1 MDTERDYQMFSQR
14 QGGKPPQ
21 SLPEGDVQ
29 ALEEDNGNTL
39 DLGWLFAVV
48 RRRAPIMAAS
58 AIILGGLS
66 GGFIVWKSKTTPALF
81 KGSFRVLVEPI
92 TAEGRLAKLS
102 LLAQTGNNTGA
113 AEISRLGI
121 ESSDLVDYET
131 QIRVMTSP
139 NLMGPVIKQLQ
150 ARYPDITYN
159 SLTNNLDISRVS
171 YDKDGKQQGTKILS
185 VSYQDRDAE
194 KINFVLQQLSDTY
207 LKYSL
212 QERLTSLNQGV
223 QFIDEQ
229 LPALQ
234 KRVDLLQGQLQQL
247 RQQYT
252 LNEPETT
259 GRALTEQSQRL
270 RGQREEIQAQLAQMR
285 ANYTTRQR
293 QLTADN
299 TTSVLSGE
307 ANQPGTYT
315 ELISQLQKI
324 EAQIALQ
331 SSQFTDESPR
341 MQDLREKQQNLR
353 NLLAQEAQQ
362 SLDNVSGKIQEL
374 EARDRSLAIAEA
386 DVITKVR
393 EYPSVIRRYSDL
405 DRELKVATDSLKQF
419 LEKRENLQLDAS
431 QREIPWEIIAPP
443 ELPRDK
449 LGKLIPAS
457 AKQTKRDLGIVAVLS
472 LLLGI
477 GIGFVVE
484 ILHTVF
490 HNPDEI
496 KAATRL
502 RLLGVIPFAKE
513 LKKLDKKAR
522 RLPPDVI
529 SQVGSHV
536 LIPLRGQAR
545 DEQAAS
551 FLEAF
556 RSLYTNIRLLGARAP
571 IHSLVIG
578 SALAGDGKST
588 VAIHLAQTAAAI
600 GQRVLLVDGDLRSP
614 QLHTRLGL
622 PNTQGLTDVITTDLS
637 LNDAIQRCPLPSSST
652 GEGVVE
658 NLFVM
663 TAGQA
668 TPDSIKLLSSD
679 KMQYLM
685 EQFQAFF
692 DLVIY
697 DTPPLLGLADGNIL
711 AANTDGIVLVVGLEK
726 TDRSLLTKS
735 LDGLKISGASVLG
748 VVANSIKSYTPDA
761 NAPYNRQYQT
771 VQR

>member
-1 MDTERDYQMFSQR
+1 MDTERDYQRFSQR
-14 QGGKPPQ
+14 DGNPQ
-21 SLPEGDVQ
+21 QPESDRQ
-29 ALEEDNGNTL
+29 THQEDDGNTL
-39 DLGWLFAVV
+39 DLGWIFAVV
-48 RRRAPIMAAS
+48 RRRAPVMAA
-58 AIILGGLS
+58 AALVLGGIS
-66 GGFIVWKSKTTPALF
+66 GGFIVWKAKTTPPTF
-81 KGSFRVLVEPI
+81 KGSFRVLVEPV

-113 AEISRLGI
+113 SEISRLGVD
-121 ESSDLVDYET
+121 SSDLVDYET

-139 NLMGPVIKQLQ
+139 KLMAPVVKQLQ
-150 ARYPDITYN
+150 ARYPEINYN
-159 SLTNNLDISRVS
+159 SLTNQLEIARVS

-185 VSYQDRDAE
+185 VGYSDRDPD
-194 KINFVLQQLSDTY
+194 KINFVLEQLSTTY

-234 KRVDLLQGQLQQL
+234 KRVDLLQGQLQKL

-259 GRALTEQSQRL
+259 GRALTEQSRHLREQRDDV
-270 RGQREEIQAQLAQMR
+270 RAQLAQIKS
-285 ANYTTRQR
+285 NYVTRQR

-299 TTSVLSGE
+299 TTSVLSDE
-307 ANQPGTYT
+307 RNQLGTYN
-315 ELISQLQKI
+315 ELISQLQKT
-324 EAQIALQ
+324 EGQIALQ
-331 SSQFTDESPR
+331 SSRFTEDSPTIK
-341 MQDLREKQQNLR
+341 DLREKQQNLR
-353 NLLAQEAQQ
+353 NLLAQEAQR
-362 SLDNVSGKIQEL
+362 SLDNVAGKIQEL

-386 DVITKVR
+386 DVTKKVQ
-393 EYPSVIRRYSDL
+393 EYPAVIRRYSDL

-419 LEKRENLQLDAS
+419 LEKRETLQLDAS

-449 LGKLIPAS
+449 TNQLIPAS
-457 AKQTKRDLGIVAVLS
+457 AKQTKRHLGIAAVLS

-496 KAATRL
+496 KSATRL

-513 LKKLDKKAR
+513 LKKLDKKAK
-522 RLPPDVI
+522 RLSPNLLG
-529 SQVGSHV
+529 QVGSQA
-536 LIPLRGQAR
+536 LSPLRGQAK
-545 DEQAAS
+545 DEQTAS
-551 FLEAF
+551 FFEAF
-556 RSLYTNIRLLGARAP
+556 RSLYTNIRLLSAHKP

-578 SALAGDGKST
+578 SALAGDGKSS

-600 GQRVLLVDGDLRSP
+600 GQRVLLVDGDLRRP
-614 QLHTRLGL
+614 QLHNRLGL

-637 LNDAIQRCPLPSSST
+637 LNDAIQRYPLAGSP
-652 GEGVVE
+652 GENVAE

-685 EQFQAFF
+685 EQFPAFF

-726 TDRSLLTKS
+726 TDRVLLTKS

-748 VVANSIKSYTPDA
+748 VVANSIKGYTPDV
-761 NAPYNRQYQT
+761 YNTYHRQYQT
-771 VQR
+771 ANK

>member
-1 MDTERDYQMFSQR
+1 MDTERDYQRFSQR
-14 QGGKPPQ
+14 DDHHQQ
-21 SLPEGDVQ
+21 QPESDRQ
-29 ALEEDNGNTL
+29 IQHEDDGNTL
-39 DLGWLFAVV
+39 DLGWVFAVV
-48 RRRAPIMAAS
+48 RRRAPVMAA
-58 AIILGGLS
+58 AALLLGGIS
-66 GGFIVWKSKTTPALF
+66 GGFIVWKAKSTPATYR
-81 KGSFRVLVEPI
+81 GSFRVLVEPV

-113 AEISRLGI
+113 SEISRLGI
-121 ESSDLVDYET
+121 DSSDLVDYET
-131 QIRVMTSP
+131 QIRVLTSP
-139 NLMGPVIKQLQ
+139 KLMEPVVKQLQ
-150 ARYPDITYN
+150 AKYPEINYN
-159 SLTNNLDISRVS
+159 SLTNQLEISRVS
-171 YDKDGKQQGTKILS
+171 YDKDGKQQGTKILA
-185 VSYQDRDAE
+185 VSYSDKDPN
-194 KINFVLQQLSDTY
+194 KINFVLDQLSNTY

-223 QFIDEQ
+223 QFIDDQ

-234 KRVDLLQGQLQQL
+234 KRVDLLQGQLQRL

-252 LNEPETT
+252 LNDPDTT

-270 RGQREEIQAQLAQMR
+270 KEQRDNVQAELAQIKS
-285 ANYTTRQR
+285 NYTTRQK
-293 QLTADN
+293 QLAADH
-299 TTSVLSGE
+299 TTSVLSDE
-307 ANQPGTYT
+307 RNQAGTYE
-315 ELISQLQKI
+315 ELIKQLQRT
-324 EAQIALQ
+324 EAQLALQ
-331 SSQFTDESPR
+331 SSRFTDDSPTIK
-341 MQDLREKQQNLR
+341 DLREKQQNLR
-353 NLLAQEAQQ
+353 ELLAKEAQR
-362 SLDNVSGKIQEL
+362 SLDNVAGKIDEL
-374 EARDRSLAIAEA
+374 EARDSSLAISEAE
-386 DVITKVR
+386 VTKKVQ
-393 EYPSVIRRYSDL
+393 EYPSVVRRYSDL
-405 DRELKVATDSLKQF
+405 ERELKVATDSLKQF
-419 LEKRENLQLDAS
+419 LEKRETLQLDAS

-449 LGKLIPAS
+449 TNQLIPAS
-457 AKQTKRDLGIVAVLS
+457 AKQTKRHLGIAAVLS

-496 KAATRL
+496 RSATRL

-522 RLPPDVI
+522 RSLPA
-529 SQVGSHV
+529 S
-536 LIPLRGQAR
+536 GQASSRALTLRHGQVR
-545 DEQAAS
+545 DEQTAS
-551 FLEAF
+551 FFEAF
-556 RSLYTNIRLLGARAP
+556 RSLYTNIRLLSTRKQ

-578 SALAGDGKST
+578 SALAGDGKSS

-600 GQRVLLVDGDLRSP
+600 GQRVLLVDGDLRRP

-637 LNDAIQRCPLPSSST
+637 LNDAIQRCPLAGASD
-652 GEGVVE
+652 GENVAE

-711 AANTDGIVLVVGLEK
+711 AANTDGIILVVGLEK
-726 TDRSLLTKS
+726 TDRALLTKS

-748 VVANSIKSYTPDA
+748 VVANSIKGYTPDVY
-761 NAPYNRQYQT
+761 NAYNRPYQT
-771 VQR
+771 ADRS

>member
-1 MDTERDYQMFSQR
+1 MDTERDYQKFSQR
-14 QGGKPPQ
+14 DGNQQPQ
-21 SLPEGDVQ
+21 LEGDSQ
-29 ALEEDNGNTL
+29 NQHEDDGNTL

-48 RRRAPIMAAS
+48 RRRAPVMAA
-58 AIILGGLS
+58 AALVLGGIS
-66 GGFIVWKSKTTPALF
+66 GGLIVWKAKTTPATY
-81 KGSFRVLVEPI
+81 KGSFRVLVEPV

-113 AEISRLGI
+113 SEISRLGVD
-121 ESSDLVDYET
+121 SSDLVDYET

-139 NLMGPVIKQLQ
+139 KLMAPVVKQLQ
-150 ARYPDITYN
+150 ARYPEISYN
-159 SLTNNLDISRVS
+159 SLTNQLEIARVS

-185 VSYQDRDAE
+185 VSYSDRDAN
-194 KINFVLQQLSDTY
+194 KINYVLDQLSNTY

-234 KRVDLLQGQLQQL
+234 KRVDLLQGQLQKL

-259 GRALTEQSQRL
+259 GRALTEQSRRLKEQRDDV
-270 RGQREEIQAQLAQMR
+270 QAQLAQIKS
-285 ANYTTRQR
+285 NYVTRQR

-299 TTSVLSGE
+299 TTSVLSDE
-307 ANQPGTYT
+307 RNQLGTYN
-315 ELISQLQKI
+315 ELISQLQKT

-331 SSQFTDESPR
+331 SSRFTEDSPTIR
-341 MQDLREKQQNLR
+341 DLREKQQNLR
-353 NLLAQEAQQ
+353 NLLAQEAQR
-362 SLDNVSGKIQEL
+362 SLDNVAGKIQEL

-386 DVITKVR
+386 DVTKKVQ
-393 EYPSVIRRYSDL
+393 EYPSVVRRYSDL

-419 LEKRENLQLDAS
+419 LEKRETLQLDAS

-449 LGKLIPAS
+449 TNQLIPAS
-457 AKQTKRDLGIVAVLS
+457 AKQTKRHLGIAAVLS

-496 KAATRL
+496 KSATRL

-513 LKKLDKKAR
+513 LKKLDKKAK
-522 RLPPDVI
+522 RLSPNLLGQMS
-529 SQVGSHV
+529 SQALS
-536 LIPLRGQAR
+536 PLRGQIR
-545 DEQAAS
+545 DEQTAS
-551 FLEAF
+551 FFEAF
-556 RSLYTNIRLLGARAP
+556 RSLYTNIRLLSTRKP

-578 SALAGDGKST
+578 SALAGDGKSS

-600 GQRVLLVDGDLRSP
+600 GQRVLLVDGDLRRP
-614 QLHTRLGL
+614 QLHNRLGL
-622 PNTQGLTDVITTDLS
+622 PNIQGLTDVITTDLS
-637 LNDAIQRCPLPSSST
+637 LNDAIQRYPLADSVN
-652 GEGVVE
+652 GENVAE

-726 TDRSLLTKS
+726 TDRDLLTKS

-748 VVANSIKSYTPDA
+748 VVANSIKGSTPDVY
-761 NAPYNRQYQT
+761 NTYNRPYQT
-771 VQR
+771 AGR

>member
-1 MDTERDYQMFSQR
+1 MDTERDYQRFSQSDDLNHQQQPASDR
-14 QGGKPPQ
+14 QIQ
-21 SLPEGDVQ
+21 
-29 ALEEDNGNTL
+29 EEDDANTL
-39 DLGWLFAVV
+39 DLGWVFAVV
-48 RRRAPIMAAS
+48 RRRAPVMAA
-58 AIILGGLS
+58 AALVLGGIS
-66 GGFIVWKSKTTPALF
+66 GGFIVWKAKSTPATYR
-81 KGSFRVLVEPI
+81 GSFRVLVEPV

-113 AEISRLGI
+113 SEISRLGI
-121 ESSDLVDYET
+121 DSSDLVDYET

-139 NLMGPVIKQLQ
+139 KLMAPVVKQLQ
-150 ARYPDITYN
+150 AKYPEISYN
-159 SLTNNLDISRVS
+159 SLTNQLEIARVS
-171 YDKDGKQQGTKILS
+171 YDKDGKQQGTKILA
-185 VSYQDRDAE
+185 VSYTDRDPN
-194 KINFVLQQLSDTY
+194 KINFVLEQLSNAY

-212 QERLTSLNQGV
+212 QERLSSLNQGV
-223 QFIDEQ
+223 QFIDAQ

-234 KRVDLLQGQLQQL
+234 KRVDLLQGQLQKL
-247 RQQYT
+247 RQDYT

-270 RGQREEIQAQLAQMR
+270 REQRDDVRAQLAQIKS
-285 ANYTTRQR
+285 NYSTRQR
-293 QLTADN
+293 QLASDN
-299 TTSVLSGE
+299 TISVLADE
-307 ANQPGTYT
+307 RNQAGTYD
-315 ELISQLQKI
+315 ELISQLQKT
-324 EAQIALQ
+324 EAQLALQ
-331 SSQFTDESPR
+331 SSRFTDDSPTIK
-341 MQDLREKQQNLR
+341 DLREKQQNLR
-353 NLLAQEAQQ
+353 NLLAQQAQR
-362 SLDNVSGKIQEL
+362 SLDNVAGKIAEL

-386 DVITKVR
+386 EVTKKVQ
-393 EYPSVIRRYSDL
+393 EYPSVVRRYSDL
-405 DRELKVATDSLKQF
+405 ERELKVATDSLKQF

-449 LGKLIPAS
+449 TDQLIPAS
-457 AKQTKRDLGIVAVLS
+457 AKQTKRHLGIAAVLS

-496 KAATRL
+496 RSATRL

-513 LKKLDKKAR
+513 LKKLDKKAQR
-522 RLPPDVI
+522 SLPA
-529 SQVGSHV
+529 SGSSS
-536 LIPLRGQAR
+536 LALSPLQGQFR
-545 DEQAAS
+545 DEQTAS
-551 FLEAF
+551 FFEAF
-556 RSLYTNIRLLGARAP
+556 RSLYTNIRLLSTRKQ

-578 SALAGDGKST
+578 SALAGDGKSS

-600 GQRVLLVDGDLRSP
+600 GQRVLLVDGDLRRP

-622 PNTQGLTDVITTDLS
+622 PNIQGLTDVITTDLS
-637 LNDAIQRCPLPSSST
+637 LNDAIQRCPLAGASN
-652 GEGVVE
+652 GENVAE

-711 AANTDGIVLVVGLEK
+711 AANTDGIILVVGLEK
-726 TDRSLLTKS
+726 TDRALLTKS

-748 VVANSIKSYTPDA
+748 VVANSIKGYTPDVY
-761 NAPYNRQYQT
+761 NTYNRPYQT
-771 VQR
+771 AGR

>member
-1 MDTERDYQMFSQR
+1 MDTERDYQRFSQR
-14 QGGKPPQ
+14 DGNPQ
-21 SLPEGDVQ
+21 HPPEGDR
-29 ALEEDNGNTL
+29 LNHHEDDGNTL
-39 DLGWLFAVV
+39 DLSWIFAVV
-48 RRRAPIMAAS
+48 RRRAPIMAA
-58 AIILGGLS
+58 AALVLGGIS
-66 GGFIVWKSKTTPALF
+66 GGLIVWKAKTTPATY
-81 KGSFRVLVEPI
+81 KGSFRVLVEPV

-113 AEISRLGI
+113 SEISRLGI
-121 ESSDLVDYET
+121 DSSDLVDYET
-131 QIRVMTSP
+131 QIRVLTSP
-139 NLMGPVIKQLQ
+139 KLMAPVVKQLQ
-150 ARYPDITYN
+150 ARYPEISYN
-159 SLTNNLDISRVS
+159 SLTNQLEIARVS
-171 YDKDGKQQGTKILS
+171 YDKDGKQQGTKILAIAYS
-185 VSYQDRDAE
+185 DRDPN
-194 KINFVLQQLSDTY
+194 KINFVLEQLSNAY

-223 QFIDEQ
+223 QFIDDQ

-234 KRVDLLQGQLQQL
+234 KRVDLLQGQLQKL

-259 GRALTEQSQRL
+259 GRALTEQSRHLKEQRDDV
-270 RGQREEIQAQLAQMR
+270 QAQLAQIR
-285 ANYTTRQR
+285 TSYTTRQQ
-293 QLTADN
+293 QLTAGN
-299 TTSVLSGE
+299 TISVLSDE
-307 ANQPGTYT
+307 RNQLGTYN
-315 ELISQLQKI
+315 ELTSQLQKT

-331 SSQFTDESPR
+331 SSRFTEDSPTIR
-341 MQDLREKQQNLR
+341 DLREKQQNLR
-353 NLLAQEAQQ
+353 NLLAQEAQR
-362 SLDNVSGKIQEL
+362 SLENVAGKIQEL
-374 EARDRSLAIAEA
+374 EARDRSLATAEA
-386 DVITKVR
+386 EVTKRVQ
-393 EYPSVIRRYSDL
+393 EYPAVVRRYSDL

-419 LEKRENLQLDAS
+419 LEKRETLQLDAS

-449 LGKLIPAS
+449 TNQLIPAS
-457 AKQTKRDLGIVAVLS
+457 AKQTKRHLGIAAVLS

-496 KAATRL
+496 KSATRL

-513 LKKLDKKAR
+513 LKKLDQKAKR
-522 RLPPDVI
+522 HLPI
-529 SQVGSHV
+529 SGQAGSQA
-536 LIPLRGQAR
+536 LSPLRGQVR
-545 DEQAAS
+545 DEQTAS
-551 FLEAF
+551 FFEAF
-556 RSLYTNIRLLGARAP
+556 RSLYTNIRLLSARKP

-578 SALAGDGKST
+578 SALAGDGKSS

-600 GQRVLLVDGDLRSP
+600 GQRVLLVDGDLRRP

-637 LNDAIQRCPLPSSST
+637 LNDAIQRYPLTGST
-652 GEGVVE
+652 NSENVAE

-663 TAGQA
+663 TAGQT

-726 TDRSLLTKS
+726 TDRALLTKS

-748 VVANSIKSYTPDA
+748 VVANSIKGYTPDVY
-761 NAPYNRQYQT
+761 NTYNRPYQT
-771 VQR
+771 VDR

>member
-1 MDTERDYQMFSQR
+1 MDTERDYQRFPQR
-14 QGGKPPQ
+14 DDQQ
-21 SLPEGDVQ
+21 QQDRDRQ
-29 ALEEDNGNTL
+29 IQHEDDGNTL
-39 DLGWLFAVV
+39 DLGWVFAVV
-48 RRRAPIMAAS
+48 RRRAPVMAA
-58 AIILGGLS
+58 AALVLGGIS
-66 GGFIVWKSKTTPALF
+66 GGFIVWKAKSTPATYR
-81 KGSFRVLVEPI
+81 GAFRVLVEPV

-113 AEISRLGI
+113 SEISRLGI
-121 ESSDLVDYET
+121 DSSDLVDYET

-139 NLMGPVIKQLQ
+139 KLMEPVVKQLQ
-150 ARYPDITYN
+150 AKYPEINYN
-159 SLTNNLDISRVS
+159 SLTNQLEISRVS
-171 YDKDGKQQGTKILS
+171 YDKDGKQQGTKILA
-185 VSYQDRDAE
+185 VSYMDRDPN
-194 KINFVLQQLSDTY
+194 KINFVLEQLSNAY

-223 QFIDEQ
+223 QFIDDQ

-234 KRVDLLQGQLQQL
+234 KRVDLLQGQLQKL

-252 LNEPETT
+252 LNDPDST

-270 RGQREEIQAQLAQMR
+270 REQRDNVQAQLAQLKS
-285 ANYTTRQR
+285 NYTTRQR
-293 QLTADN
+293 QLAADN
-299 TTSVLSGE
+299 TISVLADE
-307 ANQPGTYT
+307 RNQLGTYN
-315 ELISQLQKI
+315 ELISQLQKT
-324 EAQIALQ
+324 EAQLALQ
-331 SSQFTDESPR
+331 SSRFTEDSPTIR
-341 MQDLREKQQNLR
+341 DLREKQQNLR
-353 NLLAQEAQQ
+353 NLLAKEAQR
-362 SLDNVSGKIQEL
+362 SLDNVAGKIAEL
-374 EARDRSLAIAEA
+374 EASDSSLAIAEA
-386 DVITKVR
+386 EVTKKVQ
-393 EYPSVIRRYSDL
+393 EYPSVVRRYSDL
-405 DRELKVATDSLKQF
+405 ERELKVATDSLKQF

-449 LGKLIPAS
+449 TNQLIPAS
-457 AKQTKRDLGIVAVLS
+457 AKQTKRHLGIAAVLS

-496 KAATRL
+496 RSATRL

-513 LKKLDKKAR
+513 LKKLDKKSR
-522 RLPPDVI
+522 RSLPASGQSSSKALTLLPG
-529 SQVGSHV
+529 QV
-536 LIPLRGQAR
+536 R
-545 DEQAAS
+545 DEQTAS
-551 FLEAF
+551 FFEAF
-556 RSLYTNIRLLGARAP
+556 RSLYTNIRLLSSRKQ

-578 SALAGDGKST
+578 SALAGDGKSS

-600 GQRVLLVDGDLRSP
+600 GQRVLLVDGDLRRP

-637 LNDAIQRCPLPSSST
+637 LNDAIQRCPLAGAGD
-652 GEGVVE
+652 GENVAE

-711 AANTDGIVLVVGLEK
+711 AANTDGIILVVGLEK
-726 TDRSLLTKS
+726 TDRALLTKS

-748 VVANSIKSYTPDA
+748 VVANSIKGYTPDVY
-761 NAPYNRQYQT
+761 NAYNRPYQT
-771 VQR
+771 AGRS

>member
-1 MDTERDYQMFSQR
+1 MDTERDYQRFSQR
-14 QGGKPPQ
+14 EAGNSQQ
-21 SLPEGDVQ
+21 QPEGDR
-29 ALEEDNGNTL
+29 LTHHEDDGNTL
-39 DLGWLFAVV
+39 DLGWIFAVV
-48 RRRAPIMAAS
+48 RRRAPVMAA
-58 AIILGGLS
+58 AALVLGGIS
-66 GGFIVWKSKTTPALF
+66 GGLIVWKAKTTPATY
-81 KGSFRVLVEPI
+81 KGSFRVLVEPV

-113 AEISRLGI
+113 SEISRLGI
-121 ESSDLVDYET
+121 DSSDLVDYET

-139 NLMGPVIKQLQ
+139 KLMAPVVKQLQ
-150 ARYPDITYN
+150 ARYPEISYN
-159 SLTNNLDISRVS
+159 SLTNQLEIARVS
-171 YDKDGKQQGTKILS
+171 YDKDGKQQGTKILAVAYS
-185 VSYQDRDAE
+185 DRDPD
-194 KINFVLQQLSDTY
+194 KINFVLEQLSNAY

-234 KRVDLLQGQLQQL
+234 KRVDLLQGQLQKL

-270 RGQREEIQAQLAQMR
+270 REQRDDVRAQLAQIR
-285 ANYTTRQR
+285 STYSTRQR
-293 QLTADN
+293 QLTTDN
-299 TTSVLSGE
+299 TTSVLSDE
-307 ANQPGTYT
+307 RNQPGTYN
-315 ELISQLQKI
+315 ELISQLQKT
-324 EAQIALQ
+324 EAQIALE
-331 SSQFTDESPR
+331 SSRFTDDSPTLK
-341 MQDLREKQQNLR
+341 DLREKQQNLR
-353 NLLAQEAQQ
+353 DLLAQEAQR
-362 SLDNVSGKIQEL
+362 SLDNVAGKIQEL

-386 DVITKVR
+386 DITKKVQ
-393 EYPSVIRRYSDL
+393 EYPAVVRRYSDL

-419 LEKRENLQLDAS
+419 LEKRETLQLDAS

-449 LGKLIPAS
+449 TNQLIPAS
-457 AKQTKRDLGIVAVLS
+457 AKQTKRHLGIAAVLS

-496 KAATRL
+496 KSATRL

-513 LKKLDKKAR
+513 LKKLDKKTK
-522 RLPPDVI
+522 RLSPALLGQFN
-529 SQVGSHV
+529 SQALSPV
-536 LIPLRGQAR
+536 RGQVR
-545 DEQAAS
+545 DEQTAS
-551 FLEAF
+551 FFEAF
-556 RSLYTNIRLLGARAP
+556 RSLYTNIRLLSTRKQ

-578 SALAGDGKST
+578 SALAGDGKSS

-600 GQRVLLVDGDLRSP
+600 GQRVLLVDGDLRRP

-637 LNDAIQRCPLPSSST
+637 LNDAIQRYPLAGSSD
-652 GEGVVE
+652 GENAAE

-711 AANTDGIVLVVGLEK
+711 AANTDGIILVVGLEK
-726 TDRSLLTKS
+726 TDRTLLTKS

-748 VVANSIKSYTPDA
+748 VVANSIKGYTPDVY
-761 NAPYNRQYQT
+761 NTYNRPYQT
-771 VQR
+771 VAR

>member
-14 QGGKPPQ
+14 QSDKSQLPDGDPLPP
-21 SLPEGDVQ
+21 
-29 ALEEDNGNTL
+29 EDEPGNTL
-39 DLGWLFAVV
+39 DLGWIFAVV
-48 RRRAPIMAAS
+48 RRRAPVMAA
-58 AIILGGLS
+58 AALLLGGIS
-66 GGFIVWKSKTTPALF
+66 GGLIVWKTKATPPTY
-81 KGSFRVLVEPI
+81 KGSFRVLVEPV

-113 AEISRLGI
+113 SEISRLGVD
-121 ESSDLVDYET
+121 SSDLVDYET
-131 QIRVMTSP
+131 QIRVLTSP
-139 NLMGPVIKQLQ
+139 KLMTPVVKELQ
-150 ARYPDITYN
+150 ARYPEISYN
-159 SLTNNLDISRVS
+159 SLVNQLEINRVS
-171 YDKDGKQQGTKILS
+171 YEKDGKQQGTKILG
-185 VSYQDRDAE
+185 VSYLDRDPK
-194 KINFVLQQLSDTY
+194 KINFVLEQLANAY

-234 KRVDLLQGQLQQL
+234 KRVDLLQGQLQKL

-252 LNEPETT
+252 LNQPEAT
-259 GRALTEQSQRL
+259 GKALTDQAQQLRSQRDEL
-270 RGQREEIQAQLAQMR
+270 QAQLAQMR
-285 ANYTTRQR
+285 ANYATRTRQ
-293 QLTADN
+293 LATDN
-299 TTSVLSGE
+299 STSVLSSE
-307 ANQPGTYT
+307 TNQVGTYT
-315 ELISQLQKI
+315 ELITQLQKT
-324 EAQIALQ
+324 EAQIAMR
-331 SSQFTDESPR
+331 SSQFRDDSPV
-341 MQDLREKQQNLR
+341 MLDLREKQQNLR
-353 NLLAQEAQQ
+353 NLLAKEAQR
-362 SLDNVSGKIQEL
+362 SLDNVAGKIQEL
-374 EARDRSLAIAEA
+374 EARDRALAIAENEVTA
-386 DVITKVR
+386 KVK
-393 EYPSVIRRYSDL
+393 EYPAVVRRYSDL

-419 LEKRENLQLDAS
+419 LEKRETLQLDAS

-443 ELPRDK
+443 ELPRDANNK
-449 LGKLIPAS
+449 FIPAS
-457 AKQTKRDLGIVAVLS
+457 ANQTKRHLAIASVLS

-502 RLLGVIPFAKE
+502 RLLGVVPFTKE
-513 LKKLDKKAR
+513 LKKLDKKAK
-522 RLPPDVI
+522 RLSPDLVG
-529 SQVGSHV
+529 QVGSHV

-545 DEQAAS
+545 DEQSAS
-551 FLEAF
+551 FLESF
-556 RSLYTNIRLLGARAP
+556 RSLYTNIRLLSARKP

-588 VAIHLAQTAAAI
+588 VALHLAQTAAAI
-600 GQRVLLVDGDLRSP
+600 GQRVLLVDGDLRRP

-637 LNDAIQRCPLPSSST
+637 LNDAIQRCPLP
-652 GEGVVE
+652 GEKVAE

-711 AANTDGIVLVVGLEK
+711 AANTDGIILVVGLEK
-726 TDRSLLTKS
+726 TDRALLTKS

-748 VVANSIKSYTPDA
+748 VVANSIKGYTPDA
-761 NAPYNRQYQT
+761 YNTYHRQYQT
-771 VQR
+771 AAK

>member
-1 MDTERDYQMFSQR
+1 MDTERDYQRFSQR
-14 QGGKPPQ
+14 DASNPQ
-21 SLPEGDVQ
+21 LPEGDRQ
-29 ALEEDNGNTL
+29 RQPEDDGNTL
-39 DLGWLFAVV
+39 DLGWVFAVV
-48 RRRAPIMAAS
+48 RRRAPVMAA
-58 AIILGGLS
+58 AALVLGGIS
-66 GGFIVWKSKTTPALF
+66 GGLIVWKAKATPATY
-81 KGSFRVLVEPI
+81 KGSFRVLVEPV

-113 AEISRLGI
+113 SEISRLGVD
-121 ESSDLVDYET
+121 SSDLVDYET
-131 QIRVMTSP
+131 QIRVLTSP
-139 NLMGPVIKQLQ
+139 KLMAPVVKQLQ
-150 ARYPDITYN
+150 ARYPEISYN
-159 SLTNNLDISRVS
+159 SLTNQLEIARVS
-171 YDKDGKQQGTKILS
+171 YDKDGKQQGTKILAVAYS
-185 VSYQDRDAE
+185 DRDPN
-194 KINFVLQQLSDTY
+194 KINYVLEQLSNAY

-223 QFIDEQ
+223 QFIDDQ

-234 KRVDLLQGQLQQL
+234 KRVDLLQGQLQKL

-259 GRALTEQSQRL
+259 GRSLTEQSQRL
-270 RGQREEIQAQLAQMR
+270 KEQRDDVQAQLAQIKS
-285 ANYTTRQR
+285 NYETRQR

-299 TTSVLSGE
+299 TISVLSDE
-307 ANQPGTYT
+307 RNQLGTYN
-315 ELISQLQKI
+315 ELTSQLQKT
-324 EAQIALQ
+324 EAQLALQ
-331 SSQFTDESPR
+331 SSRFTEDSPTIR
-341 MQDLREKQQNLR
+341 DLREKQQNLR
-353 NLLAQEAQQ
+353 NLLAQEAKR
-362 SLDNVSGKIQEL
+362 SLDNVAGKIQEL

-386 DVITKVR
+386 EVTKKVQ
-393 EYPSVIRRYSDL
+393 EYPAVVRRYSDL

-419 LEKRENLQLDAS
+419 LEKRETLQLDAS

-449 LGKLIPAS
+449 ANQLIPAS
-457 AKQTKRDLGIVAVLS
+457 AKQTKRHLGIAAVLS

-496 KAATRL
+496 KSATRL

-513 LKKLDKKAR
+513 LKKLDKKAKKS
-522 RLPPDVI
+522 LPESGQAS
-529 SQVGSHV
+529 SQALS
-536 LIPLRGQAR
+536 PLRGQVR
-545 DEQAAS
+545 DEQTAS
-551 FLEAF
+551 FFEAF
-556 RSLYTNIRLLGARAP
+556 RSLYTNIRLLSARKP

-578 SALAGDGKST
+578 SALAGDGKSS

-600 GQRVLLVDGDLRSP
+600 GQRVLLVDADLRRP

-637 LNDAIQRCPLPSSST
+637 LNDAIQRCPLAGSSA
-652 GEGVVE
+652 GENASE

-726 TDRSLLTKS
+726 TDRALLTKS
-735 LDGLKISGASVLG
+735 LDGLKISGASILG
-748 VVANSIKSYTPDA
+748 VVANSIKGYTPDVY
-761 NAPYNRQYQT
+761 NTYNRPYQI
-771 VQR
+771 VGKP

>member
-1 MDTERDYQMFSQR
+1 MDTERDYQRFSQR
-14 QGGKPPQ
+14 DGNPQ
-21 SLPEGDVQ
+21 HPPEGDR
-29 ALEEDNGNTL
+29 LNHHEDDGNTL
-39 DLGWLFAVV
+39 DLSWIFAVV
-48 RRRAPIMAAS
+48 RRRAPIMAA
-58 AIILGGLS
+58 AALVLGGIS
-66 GGFIVWKSKTTPALF
+66 GGLIVWKAKTTPATY
-81 KGSFRVLVEPI
+81 KGSFRVLVEPV

-113 AEISRLGI
+113 SEISRLGI
-121 ESSDLVDYET
+121 DSSDLVDYET
-131 QIRVMTSP
+131 QIRVLTSP
-139 NLMGPVIKQLQ
+139 KLMAPVVKQLQ
-150 ARYPDITYN
+150 ARYPEISYN
-159 SLTNNLDISRVS
+159 SLTNQLEIARVS

-194 KINFVLQQLSDTY
+194 KINFVLQQLSDAY

-234 KRVDLLQGQLQQL
+234 KRVDLLQGQLQKL

-270 RGQREEIQAQLAQMR
+270 RGQREELQAQLAQMR
-285 ANYTTRQR
+285 ASYTTRQR

-307 ANQPGTYT
+307 ANQPGTYE
-315 ELISQLQKI
+315 ELISQLQKT

-341 MQDLREKQQNLR
+341 IQDLREKQKNLR
-353 NLLAQEAQQ
+353 NLLAQEAEK
-362 SLDNVSGKIQEL
+362 SLDNVAGKIQEL
-374 EARDRSLAIAEA
+374 EARDRSLAIAET

-443 ELPRDK
+443 ELPRDNT
-449 LGKLIPAS
+449 GKLIPAS
-457 AKQTKRDLGIVAVLS
+457 AKQTKRHLGIVAVLS

-490 HNPDEI
+490 HNPDEV

-600 GQRVLLVDGDLRSP
+600 GQRVLLVDGDLRRP

-726 TDRSLLTKS
+726 TDRALLTKS

-748 VVANSIKSYTPDA
+748 VVANSIKGYTPDVY
-761 NAPYNRQYQT
+761 NTYNRPYQT
-771 VQR
+771 VDR